1 MKGREH
7 GTSEFCAGPEQMK
20 SLRRASPGTHCK
32 RDTVE
37 QSHVYL
43 QAAAATE
50 TMRLLLFRCKIFS
63 FCSVSRGFNF
73 VILFLLSDSEL

>member
-1 MKGREH
+1 VKGREH

-50 TMRLLLFRCKIFS
+50 TMRLLLFRCKIF
-63 FCSVSRGFNF
+63 CF
-73 VILFLLSDSEL
+73 VQFLGVLTL